1 MPAPPFDPH
10 VPAGMLAWAPV
21 LGEPVRA
28 ALRWG
33 SQHTGLPVMLVAAIA
48 VVLAWHTFKRT
59 LRFALQ
65 VVLCVAGLALATR
78 LGWLTW

>member
-10 VPAGMLAWAPV
+10 RMAAWAPV

-33 SQHTGLPVMLVAAIA
+33 AQHTGLPVMLVAGIAI
-48 VVLAWHTFKRT
+48 VIAWHTFKRT
-59 LRFALQ
+59 LRFVLQ